1 MLSQMLFLFFFYRY
15 FDSDGKA
22 HDIYLGEHISRYS
35 YEVSQFLQDYMS
47 FLILFNYLI
56 PISLYV
62 TIEMH
67 KFLGSFFMEWD
78 VDLYDAD
85 TNQAF
90 IVNTSDLNEELGQ
103 VSLLFVNYFKS

>member
-1 MLSQMLFLFFFYRY
+1 MHHTGHNQYMGEIMESHQ
-15 FDSDGKA
+15 
-22 HDIYLGEHISRYS
+22 IY
-35 YEVSQFLQDYMS
+35 QFLQDYFS

-78 VDLYDAD
+78 PDLYDAD
-85 TNQAF
+85 TNQPF

-103 VSLLFVNYFKS
+103 VCTIFRSFL